1 VLLVFLTTHIGM
13 KYKTIYMAHDV
24 STLVTKTK
32 EKSGDSASIC
42 EMGEWD
48 AVLNKHA
55 QEGWAVKKC
64 GTITASKSVIFWA
77 LLKKKDEKEFDI

>member
-1 VLLVFLTTHIGM
+1 M
-13 KYKTIYMAHDV
+13 KYKTIYMTHDV
-24 STLVTKTK
+24 STLVTKAK
-32 EKSGDSASIC
+32 EKSGEAATIC

-48 AVLNKHA
+48 SVLDKHA

-64 GTITASKSVIFWA
+64 GTISTNNKVIFWA